1 MFRLARFLKAYKKQ
15 VILGPVFKLTEA
27 IFELIVPL
35 VMASIIDV
43 GIKGRDVGYVLKM
56 GGLMIALGAVGLICA
71 LICQYFA
78 SIASQGFGTTL
89 RNRLFMHINR
99 FSHAEVDRFGTPSLI
114 TRLTNDVN
122 QLQYA
127 VAMLIR
133 LVVRAPFLAIG
144 AVVMAVSIDWKLSVI
159 LLIAMPVIVLVLYLV
174 MSRTVPLYRTIQK
187 KLDRISLISRENLS
201 GVRVIRAF
209 SKQQS
214 EKKRFADASEDLADT
229 SVRVGKISA
238 LLNPVTYVIMNL
250 GIVAIVWFGGYRV
263 QEGGMTQGEIIAF
276 VNYMTQILLALIV
289 VANLVITFTKAAASA
304 ARVNEVLDTQPS
316 VKDQTKEPVVLS
328 QEKEIPKIQ
337 FDRVTFYYGYND
349 SKKEG
354 FPQDRPAEEAALE
367 DISITIQPG
376 QTVGIIGGTGS
387 SKSTFVNL
395 IPRFYDV
402 QKGGVLVDGVDVRH
416 YPLSQLRGKIGMV
429 PQRAVLFAGTIES
442 NMRWGKKN
450 ATEEE
455 IRRALT
461 IAQALDFVDKLP
473 EGIHAPVAQEGK
485 NFSGGQR
492 QRLTIAR
499 ALVGAPEILI
509 LDDSASALDFATDAA
524 LRRAIRKETKGM
536 TVLIVSQRAST
547 IRDADQIVVMD
558 DGKAVGIGT
567 HEQLMERCE
576 IYREICLSQLSA
588 EEAAR

>member
-15 VILGPVFKLTEA
+15 VILGPIFKLTEA

-35 VMASIIDV
+35 VMANIIDV
-43 GIKGRDVGYVLKM
+43 GIYHRDESHVLWM
-56 GGLMIALGAVGLICA
+56 GALMIGLGVVGLACA

-89 RNRLFMHINR
+89 RNRLFSHINS
-99 FSHAEVDRFGTPSLI
+99 FSHAEIDRFGTPSLI

-144 AVVMAVSIDWKLSVI
+144 AMVMAISIDAKLAII
-159 LLIAMPVIVLVLYLV
+159 LLIAMPLIVLALYV
-174 MSRTVPLYRTIQK
+174 IMSRTVPLYRIIQK
-187 KLDRISLISRENLS
+187 KLDKISLVSRENLA

-209 SKQQS
+209 SKQET
-214 EKKRFADASEDLADT
+214 EKRRFRDASEDLART
-229 SVRVGKISA
+229 SIRVGKISA
-238 LLNPVTYVIMNL
+238 LLNPVTFVIMNL

-304 ARVNEVLDTQPS
+304 VRVNEVLDTQPS
-316 VKDQTKEPVVLS
+316 VKEENS
-328 QEKEIPKIQ
+328 EEISVDIGPDTPKIQ
-337 FDRVTFYYGYND
+337 FEGVTFRY
-349 SKKEG
+349 E
-354 FPQDRPAEEAALE
+354 QAEEASLE
-367 DISITIQPG
+367 GISLRIMPG

-387 SKSTFVNL
+387 GKSTLVNL
-395 IPRFYDV
+395 IPRLYDT
-402 QKGGVLVDGVDVRH
+402 QQGTVLVDGVDVKQ
-416 YPLSQLRGKIGMV
+416 YPFQQLRRKIGVV
-429 PQRAVLFAGTIES
+429 PQRAVLFAGTIAE
-442 NMRWGKKN
+442 NMRWGKRD

-455 IRRALT
+455 IKRALVM
-461 IAQALDFVDKLP
+461 AQAWDFVEKLP
-473 EGIHAPVAQEGK
+473 GGLQAPVTQEGK

-492 QRLTIAR
+492 QRLTVAR
-499 ALVGAPEILI
+499 ALVGRPDILI
-509 LDDSASALDFATDAA
+509 LDDSSSALDFATDAA
-524 LRRAIRKETKGM
+524 LRRALRKETQGM

-547 IRDADQIVVMD
+547 IRDADQIVVLD
-558 DGKAVGIGT
+558 DGQAVGIGT
-567 HEQLMERCE
+567 HQQLMESCE
-576 IYREICLSQLSA
+576 VYQEICLSQFSA

>member
-15 VILGPVFKLTEA
+15 VILGPIFKLTEA

-35 VMASIIDV
+35 VMANIIDV
-43 GIKGRDVGYVLKM
+43 GIYHRDESHVLWM
-56 GGLMIALGAVGLICA
+56 GALMIGLGVVGLACA

-89 RNRLFMHINR
+89 RNRLFSHINS
-99 FSHAEVDRFGTPSLI
+99 FSHAEIDRFGTPSLI

-144 AVVMAVSIDWKLSVI
+144 AMVMAISIDAKLAII
-159 LLIAMPVIVLVLYLV
+159 LLIAMPLIVLALYV
-174 MSRTVPLYRTIQK
+174 IMSRTVPLYRVIQK
-187 KLDRISLISRENLS
+187 KLDKISLVSRENLA

-209 SKQQS
+209 SKQET
-214 EKKRFADASEDLADT
+214 EKRRFRDASEDLART
-229 SVRVGKISA
+229 SIRVGKISA
-238 LLNPVTYVIMNL
+238 LLNPVTFVIMNL

-304 ARVNEVLDTQPS
+304 VRVNEVLDTQPS
-316 VKDQTKEPVVLS
+316 VKEENS
-328 QEKEIPKIQ
+328 EEISVDIGPDTPKIQ
-337 FDRVTFYYGYND
+337 FEGVTFRY
-349 SKKEG
+349 E
-354 FPQDRPAEEAALE
+354 QAEEASLE
-367 DISITIQPG
+367 GISLRIMPG

-387 SKSTFVNL
+387 GKSTLVNL
-395 IPRFYDV
+395 IPRLYDT
-402 QKGGVLVDGVDVRH
+402 QQGKVLVDGVDVKQ
-416 YPLSQLRGKIGMV
+416 YSFQQLRHKIGVV
-429 PQRAVLFAGTIES
+429 PQRAVLFAGTIAE
-442 NMRWGKKN
+442 NMRWGKRD

-455 IRRALT
+455 IKRALV
-461 IAQALDFVDKLP
+461 IAQAWDFVEKLP
-473 EGIHAPVAQEGK
+473 GGLQAPVTQEGK

-499 ALVGAPEILI
+499 ALVGRPDILI
-509 LDDSASALDFATDAA
+509 LDDSSSALDFATDAA
-524 LRRAIRKETKGM
+524 LRRALRKETQGM

-547 IRDADQIVVMD
+547 IRDADQIVVLD
-558 DGKAVGIGT
+558 DGQAVGIGT
-567 HEQLMERCE
+567 HQQLMESCE
-576 IYREICLSQLSA
+576 VYQEICLSQFSA